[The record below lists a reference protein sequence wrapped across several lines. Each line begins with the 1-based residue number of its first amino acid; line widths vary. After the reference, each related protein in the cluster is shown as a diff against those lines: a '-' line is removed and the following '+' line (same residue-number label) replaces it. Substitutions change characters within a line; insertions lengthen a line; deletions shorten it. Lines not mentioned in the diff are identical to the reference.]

1 MPLEKLLNHFFYN
14 KFVVQNCSKKV
25 ANCILYIR
33 RSSNGLGRGDVQPN
47 VRFKSHLAS
56 QSSLTKRTGMLIK
69 NECEHGRLLLRQA
82 ESLKGNWI
90 LIKNT
95 EKGSFSVCF
104 HLNRFEGEA
113 SADKGWVTLCG
124 YVSQQR
130 YSGNRD
136 LGQYPNWWRKR
147 SVKSWRQ
154 KRCWFKSSLAHH
166 ILNGVDY
173 STSLIF
179 FI

>member
-1 MPLEKLLNHFFYN
+1 MTLEKLLNHFFYN

-82 ESLKGNWI
+82 ESLKGN
-90 LIKNT
+90 
-95 EKGSFSVCF
+95 
-104 HLNRFEGEA
+104 
-113 SADKGWVTLCG
+113 
-124 YVSQQR
+124 
-130 YSGNRD
+130 
-136 LGQYPNWWRKR
+136 
-147 SVKSWRQ
+147 
-154 KRCWFKSSLAHH
+154 
-166 ILNGVDY
+166 
-173 STSLIF
+173 
-179 FI
+179 